1 MLFASLCHSRCFL
14 TLNYAKTFTDEMF
27 SVKNW
32 CVCRVLYS
40 HLTWARDKHFMYL
53 EFSNDKDDES
63 EDAEKQKLIPIFGL
77 LYD

>member
-1 MLFASLCHSRCFL
+1 
-14 TLNYAKTFTDEMF
+14 MF

-77 LYD
+77 LCD

>member
-1 MLFASLCHSRCFL
+1 
-14 TLNYAKTFTDEMF
+14 
-27 SVKNW
+27 
-32 CVCRVLYS
+32 
-40 HLTWARDKHFMYL
+40 MYL